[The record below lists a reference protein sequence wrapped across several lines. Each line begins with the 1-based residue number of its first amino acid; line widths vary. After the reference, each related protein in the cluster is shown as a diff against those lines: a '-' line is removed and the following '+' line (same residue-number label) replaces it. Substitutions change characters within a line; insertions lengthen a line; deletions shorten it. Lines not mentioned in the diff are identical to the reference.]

1 MAWYSRFFNRR
12 DDAADKAEP
21 SGADADFED
30 AEWWS
35 GEDDDAYAPARRR
48 AKILA
53 RVKLDAEADAIR
65 HAEDML
71 DRDFP
76 IVNLSRS
83 IAEGRLAAL
92 ETSFLSKRTVI
103 DQRMEEL
110 TSAIAALQRSV
121 RDHEGALRRRGI
133 PDGDVTIDPL
143 LGEPSIEARAGAGA
157 GCIAAV
163 ALTVDAFSL
172 SGPLAILG
180 SALVLVAVALIIWKL
195 PAPSLEDPEITRLR
209 KARKRDQGQLEVYRG
224 ELEAARKDLKGLEE
238 ATVSLA
244 KSEAVFPADLVGTY
258 QRAAFSALPAG
269 TLEQGRSLRS
279 QEPPHIEFPAWVR
292 RLAGFEE

>member
-1 MAWYSRFFNRR
+1 MRNV
-12 DDAADKAEP
+12 
-21 SGADADFED
+21 G
-30 AEWWS
+30 
-35 GEDDDAYAPARRR
+35 
-48 AKILA
+48 
-53 RVKLDAEADAIR
+53 
-65 HAEDML
+65 M
-71 DRDFP
+71 
-76 IVNLSRS
+76 LSR
-83 IAEGRLAAL
+83 IAESLFWIGRY
-92 ETSFLSKRTVI
+92 
-103 DQRMEEL
+103 MERADD
-110 TSAIAALQRSV
+110 T
-121 RDHEGALRRRGI
+121 
-133 PDGDVTIDPL
+133 
-143 LGEPSIEARAGAGA
+143 AR
-157 GCIAAV
+157 II
-163 ALTVDAFSL
+163 DAFLAGILEDPWVDEDEASRSL
-172 SGPLAILG
+172 LAILG